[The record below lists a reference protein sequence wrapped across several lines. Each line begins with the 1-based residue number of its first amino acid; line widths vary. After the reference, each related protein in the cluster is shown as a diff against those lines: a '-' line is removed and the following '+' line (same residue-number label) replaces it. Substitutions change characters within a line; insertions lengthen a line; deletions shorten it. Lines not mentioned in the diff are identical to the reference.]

1 MGGVS
6 RSMGV
11 PGNVLMIN
19 LILTVFMVGV
29 FYVGYK
35 TGVKKTYL
43 TEKWE
48 ITRSLNYSQQRT
60 DK

>member
-48 ITRSLNYSQQRT
+48 AKKKQFRNWVRDHT
-60 DK
+60 